1 MLLDDVLAALD
12 IRTAKWMASR
22 AFQGDIAKGRTI
34 ILVTHKIALVADI
47 AEYVVDVGRH
57 GTINARGSVSDVLKH
72 DKRLL
77 AQVEDQKEEA
87 ENVNETLHGKAT
99 GEEFRDRTNGRL
111 ILAEEKPPGRV
122 ELAILRWYFKQIG
135 NPVTWI
141 VIITSVFANR
151 ISNVGQTWFINVWS
165 SQYEGHSPSEVPVGR

>member
-12 IRTAKWMASR
+12 IRTAKWIANR

-47 AEYVVDVGRH
+47 AEYVVDLGRH

-77 AQVEDQKEEA
+77 AQIEEQKEDA
-87 ENVNETLHGKAT
+87 EDEDAL
-99 GEEFRDRTNGRL
+99 
-111 ILAEEKPPGRV
+111 
-122 ELAILRWYFKQIG
+122 
-135 NPVTWI
+135 
-141 VIITSVFANR
+141 
-151 ISNVGQTWFINVWS
+151 S
-165 SQYEGHSPSEVPVGR
+165 SC